1 MECMECERVC
11 MYAYVEPLYAVW
23 SVLSMMM
30 MYGVYGVWS
39 VYVCVEPLYGVWSE
53 YGVYG
58 VWSVYGVRRTLSGV
72 NLVAHVIRV
81 QQPSEDVVH
90 RGGVVRLRPCRHRRR
105 RRDRRLRCQLRL

>member
-1 MECMECERVC
+1 MYVCICGAAVWSVERPQYDDDVWSVWSVERVC
-11 MYAYVEPLYAVW
+11 MYAYVEPLYGVW

-30 MYGVYGVWS
+30 M
-39 VYVCVEPLYGVWSE
+39 
-53 YGVYG
+53 YG